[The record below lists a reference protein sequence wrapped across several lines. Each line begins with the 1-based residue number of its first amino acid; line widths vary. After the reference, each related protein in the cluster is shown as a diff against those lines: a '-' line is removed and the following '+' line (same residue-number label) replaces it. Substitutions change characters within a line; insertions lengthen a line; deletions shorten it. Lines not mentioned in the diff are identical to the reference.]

1 MSKNPERTKGNGFD
15 VRPDVGIFT
24 VIQHLSYKP
33 QYALAEYIDN
43 SISSWENNKSAL
55 EKLHKNYKL
64 QIDIEVG
71 DDVITVRDNAAGIP
85 RDQYPRAFKPAELP
99 PDRKG
104 LNEFGM
110 GMKTAS
116 IWLAKR
122 WQVITTALG
131 EEETGTV
138 TFDVEE
144 MVKKK
149 DGVIIPTFRRK
160 PNPNQHGTTIILKD
174 LNRSRINLSTIRNHL
189 ADIYRAYLRDESVC
203 IRVYSSNE
211 DENDPCTHLAFR
223 DLAPLEAEAAY
234 PSGPK
239 GKIKWIKP
247 VKITFESGAKAT
259 GVFKV
264 LAEGSTSKAGLYIF
278 RRNRMIKGTSA
289 DTVYRPEQIFK
300 KANSF
305 YSQRI
310 YGEIEVEGFEVTHTK
325 DDIIWGAK
333 KTPDEETFIDKIK
346 EALESNGIDLLLQAA
361 NYRAS
366 SLSKKIDLGLTI
378 EKTTK
383 VLQEE
388 IENKGEALNKPDE
401 TPSTP
406 EEAERIEGIED
417 EKEQKA
423 AAKDKKIRDRSFKT
437 TIAERPWKINITTT
451 EAGPDRH
458 VFESSIKQVKDEEDG
473 MTTVCDVKIN
483 VTNSFALNYINR
495 DEEYFEIILR
505 VAVAAAIA
513 KGRCQEVGLKCTN
526 SMIRYIND
534 NLSILDGSIPND

>member
-1 MSKNPERTKGNGFD
+1 MSRTPGASNDGFD

-43 SISSWENNKSAL
+43 SISSWENNKAAL
-55 EKLHKNYKL
+55 QKLHKNYRL

-71 DDVITVRDNAAGIP
+71 DDEITVRDNAAGIP
-85 RDQYPRAFKPAELP
+85 RSQYPRAFKPAELP

-116 IWLAKR
+116 IWLAR
-122 WQVITTALG
+122 HWQVVTTALG
-131 EEETGTV
+131 EDETGTV
-138 TFDVEE
+138 TFDVDE

-149 DGVIIPTFRRK
+149 DGVIVPTFRRK
-160 PNPNQHGTTIILKD
+160 ANPNLHGTTIVLKR
-174 LNRSRINLSTIRNHL
+174 LNRSRINLPAIRNHL
-189 ADIYRAYLRDESVC
+189 ADIYRAYLRDESVS
-203 IRVYSSNE
+203 IRVFRSEE
-211 DENDPCTHLAFR
+211 DENAAESELSFA

-234 PSGPK
+234 PNGPK
-239 GKIKWIKP
+239 GKVKWVKP
-247 VKITFESGAKAT
+247 VKITFKSGAKAS

-278 RRNRMIKGTSA
+278 RRNRMIKGA
-289 DTVYRPEQIFK
+289 NEIYRPEEIFR

-305 YSQRI
+305 YSQRV
-310 YGEIEVEGFEVTHTK
+310 YGEINVEDFEVTHTK
-325 DDIIWGAK
+325 DDIMWGSG
-333 KTPDEETFIDKIK
+333 KTPDEETFIEEVKR
-346 EALESNGIDLLLQAA
+346 ALESDGLDLLLQAG

-366 SLSKKIDLGLTI
+366 ALNKRNDLGRTI
-378 EKTTK
+378 EKTTEI
-383 VLQEE
+383 LQDE
-388 IENKGEALNKPDE
+388 IETKGETLNNPED
-401 TPSTP
+401 TPSSP
-406 EEAERIEGIED
+406 EEAEIIE
-417 EKEQKA
+417 KA
-423 AAKDKKIRDRSFKT
+423 EDKKEATAALSDKKVRNRSFKAQ
-437 TIAERPWKINITTT
+437 IGERPWEISISTV
-451 EAGPDRH
+451 EAGPQRH
-458 VFESSIKQVKDEEDG
+458 VFESRIEKVRGDDSKEKV
-473 MTTVCDVKIN
+473 VCHVTIN
-483 VTNSFALNYINR
+483 VTNPFALNYINR

-534 NLSILDGSIPND
+534 NLSILDGNIPND